1 MINVCFGL
9 HDADGKYSKFVGA
22 TMVSI
27 FENSFTPPPIP
38 SITVHI
44 LHDATLTDDNRDKFS
59 YLAGRYGQSVK
70 FHNVEKLCADEIN
83 FLREKLADKLKMR
96 FSVGTFY
103 RLLIKKILGTGKVI
117 YLDADIIV
125 NLDISELWQQNLQNF
140 PVAAVPEID
149 ATQHYMIDNK
159 FLLKTGFVKL
169 ENYFCAGVMIFNLD
183 KLDEK
188 FFYNGV
194 QFLADNPACEA
205 FDQDILNAFFSE
217 NYLKLE
223 EKFDSFVASNRRTN
237 SPVTKK
243 IYHYAGQTYG
253 LDADN
258 PYDKLFLEN
267 FSRTPFFNAETPI
280 NFGKELRNLNDQYA
294 ILNQWLMKISVNHR
308 RAFYVDAHNVQVVKI
323 LFSVCDDELIIEYRD
338 GNSVNELLAKMEE
351 QRGQTVFFILQSDY
365 ENVIRQLMNRGF
377 SEFQNFIN
385 GFFFL
390 TREQGKYTRPE
401 GNFVRTL

>member
-183 KLDEK
+183 ISIT
-188 FFYNGV
+188 V
-194 QFLADNPACEA
+194 C
-205 FDQDILNAFFSE
+205 
-217 NYLKLE
+217 
-223 EKFDSFVASNRRTN
+223 
-237 SPVTKK
+237 
-243 IYHYAGQTYG
+243 
-253 LDADN
+253 
-258 PYDKLFLEN
+258 N
-267 FSRTPFFNAETPI
+267 F
-280 NFGKELRNLNDQYA
+280 
-294 ILNQWLMKISVNHR
+294 
-308 RAFYVDAHNVQVVKI
+308 
-323 LFSVCDDELIIEYRD
+323 
-338 GNSVNELLAKMEE
+338 
-351 QRGQTVFFILQSDY
+351 
-365 ENVIRQLMNRGF
+365 
-377 SEFQNFIN
+377 
-385 GFFFL
+385 
-390 TREQGKYTRPE
+390 
-401 GNFVRTL
+401 

>member
-27 FENSFTPPPIP
+27 FENTFTPPPIS

-70 FHNVEKLCADEIN
+70 FYNVEKLCADEIN

-103 RLLIKKILGTGKVI
+103 RLLIKKILGIGKVI

-125 NLDISELWQQNLQNF
+125 NLDIAELWQQNLQNY
-140 PVAAVPEID
+140 PLAAVPEID
-149 ATQHYMIDNK
+149 ATQRYMIDNK
-159 FLLKTGFVKL
+159 FLLNTGFVKL

-183 KLDEK
+183 KFNEN
-188 FFYNGV
+188 FFYNAV
-194 QFLADNPACEA
+194 NFLADNPACEA

-217 NYLKLE
+217 NYLKLD
-223 EKFDSFVASNRRTN
+223 EKFDSFVASNRRSN
-237 SPVTKK
+237 SPVTRK

-253 LDADN
+253 LDMDN

-267 FSRTPFFNAETPI
+267 LSRTPWLGVETI
-280 NFGKELRNLNDQYA
+280 KNFGEEIRKMNDQYA
-294 ILNQWLMKISVNHR
+294 ILNQWLMKISAGHR
-308 RAFYVDAHNVQVVKI
+308 RAFYVDSHNVEVVKI
-323 LFSVCDDELIIEYRD
+323 LFSVCDDELIIEKRD
-338 GNSVNELLAKMEE
+338 ENSFNELLAKMEE
-351 QRGQTVFFILQSDY
+351 LRGQTVFFILVSEY
-365 ENVIRQLMNRGF
+365 EDVIRKLMNRGF

-401 GNFVRTL
+401 SNFVRTL